1 MPSNRGP
8 ARNPNPRARKRLS
21 QNFLT
26 DPTTARMIVRTA
38 TVAHDDL
45 VLEIGP
51 GDGMLTRQLIGAT
64 CRLRAYEAD
73 PHYAGLLAERYRG
86 EPRIHVMHQDFR
98 TVTAPNEPF
107 SVVANAPF
115 AITTD
120 IVRFCLAAAHL
131 TSATLLTQLEFA
143 RKHSGNYGRW
153 SKLAVLHW
161 PTTAISMGAR
171 IDRGK
176 FFPIPRVDGAL
187 LRIERRRE
195 PLLPQH
201 HQARYR
207 RLVTLG
213 FSGIGGSLASSLAKE
228 HPVRTVR
235 AACTA
240 AGVSTDQPVG
250 LVAPDRWLRLY
261 RTLSSHQ

>member
-8 ARNPNPRARKRLS
+8 ARHSNSRARTRLS

-26 DPTTARMIVRTA
+26 DPTIAGMLVRAAGVTGD
-38 TVAHDDL
+38 HL

-51 GDGMLTRQLIGAT
+51 GDGMLTRQLIGTT

-73 PHYAGLLAERYRG
+73 PHYARRLATRYRK
-86 EPRIHVMHQDFR
+86 ESRIQVIHRDFR

-107 SVVANAPF
+107 SVVANPPF
-115 AITTD
+115 TITTD
-120 IVRFCLAAAHL
+120 IVRWCLTAPHL

-171 IDRGK
+171 VDRGK
-176 FFPIPRVDGAL
+176 FFPVPRVDGAL
-187 LRIERRRE
+187 LQIDRRRE
-195 PLLPQH
+195 PLLSEQH
-201 HQARYR
+201 HAGYQQ
-207 RLVTLG
+207 LVTLG
-213 FSGIGGSLASSLAKE
+213 FSGVGGSLASSLARE
-228 HPVRTVR
+228 HSARAVR
-235 AACTA
+235 AACA
-240 AGVSTDQPVG
+240 AAEISTDQPVG

-261 RTLSSHQ
+261 RTLSSHR